1 MILLAFK
8 ITCCKV
14 TVRTVI
20 LFSNH
25 TRLRHDEH
33 VNLLCRGLPGEFGGI
48 GVASFGFEL
57 YNRQKWRDVS
67 VFFFFHI
74 L

>member
-1 MILLAFK
+1 MILLAFQ
-8 ITCCKV
+8 ITCSKV

-20 LFSNH
+20 LFCNH

-33 VNLLCRGLPGEFGGI
+33 VNLLCRCLPCEFGI
-48 GVASFGFEL
+48 CVASFGFEL